1 MLCLYLAA
9 GGSCDSA
16 MGLSFLYV
24 AFCHVYFFPLQG
36 CLYIYNCDYDIDT
49 VKNCFLGAN
58 SAYKLH
64 LSDKVFSFFK
74 ILVSFFSMY

>member
-1 MLCLYLAA
+1 M
-9 GGSCDSA
+9 
-16 MGLSFLYV
+16 FI
-24 AFCHVYFFPLQG
+24 FFHLQG
-36 CLYIYNCDYDIDT
+36 CLYTYNYDYDIDT

-74 ILVSFFSMY
+74 ILFFLNFFSMY